1 MTTLKRSASLYSSR
15 STSKPPA
22 HLMKK
27 PNLNETTSTSNNENN
42 PSRFLRNKFKSCQDD
57 DALLKSNAKR
67 QSLNLSISD
76 CTCPICLEVLIEP
89 VRMPCTHELCLP
101 CFKAMTDQTNF
112 LCPMCRM
119 RISSWSRYASNSNT
133 LVNTERWEQIQKAFP
148 TEIKNRVEGK
158 TADILA
164 QSLKTMQQQHKQE
177 NTNNENTNPATNIK
191 LANCS
196 KPGEIRK
203 EYQDYLKREEERLK
217 IEKETEEKLSLEL
230 IQQLIV
236 RFFFHLIILILF
248 FSQNLHL

>member
-1 MTTLKRSASLYSSR
+1 MTSLKRSASLYTSR
-15 STSKPPA
+15 SSSKPP
-22 HLMKK
+22 HQPVIKK
-27 PNLNETTSTSNNENN
+27 SNLNETTNISNNEDN

-57 DALLKSNAKR
+57 DALLKSNKKR

-119 RISSWSRYASNSNT
+119 RISSWSRYASNTNT
-133 LVNTERWEQIQKAFP
+133 LVNVERWEQIQRAFP
-148 TEIKNRVEGK
+148 TEIKNRIEGK

-164 QSLKTMQQQHKQE
+164 ESLKTMQQQHKQE
-177 NTNNENTNPATNIK
+177 NVPSNENTNPSNSTSGATNSK
-191 LANCS
+191 MANC
-196 KPGEIRK
+196 KTGEIRK

-236 RFFFHLIILILF
+236 RFFTIYI
-248 FSQNLHL
+248 

>member
-1 MTTLKRSASLYSSR
+1 MTSLKRSASLYSTR
-15 STSKPPA
+15 SSSKSSQQPVI
-22 HLMKK
+22 KK
-27 PNLNETTSTSNNENN
+27 SNLNETTNTANNEDN
-42 PSRFLRNKFKSCQDD
+42 PSRFLRNKYKSCQDD
-57 DALLKSNAKR
+57 DALLKSSSKR

-101 CFKAMTDQTNF
+101 CFRAMTDQTNF

-119 RISSWSRYASNSNT
+119 RISTWSRYASNTNT
-133 LVNTERWEQIQKAFP
+133 LVNMERWEQIQRAFP
-148 TEIKNRVEGK
+148 TEIKNRIEGK

-164 QSLKTMQQQHKQE
+164 QSLKTMQQQQKE
-177 NTNNENTNPATNIK
+177 EIITNENTNPNTSGASNTK
-191 LANCS
+191 SSNCS

-236 RFFFHLIILILF
+236 SHFI
-248 FSQNLHL
+248 S